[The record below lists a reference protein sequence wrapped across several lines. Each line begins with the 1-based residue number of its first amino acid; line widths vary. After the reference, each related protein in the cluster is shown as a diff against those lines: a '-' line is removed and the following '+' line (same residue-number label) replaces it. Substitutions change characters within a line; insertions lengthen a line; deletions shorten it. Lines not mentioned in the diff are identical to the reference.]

1 MLPLGLG
8 IYLFWYFFSSM
19 SEKSKELFFKALSEV
34 NYFWIILSMIFL
46 VLAHYSRAYRWKYVL
61 EPLGYETNSMNRFYA
76 VLIGYMV
83 NLTIP
88 RAGEA
93 SRVVMIGRSDRVP
106 FTAGIGTIISERVID
121 MISLALITI
130 ITFVIGQKDF
140 LRIKA
145 LIETNFGGTKET
157 QSNLIW
163 IFLGLGMICLLLLLI
178 KKIRK
183 RIFKIIGELFQS
195 SLSIFKTKNPG
206 GYIFHSLI
214 IWLCYIVSFM
224 LPFYAFES
232 TENLPMSC
240 VLLAFIA
247 GTVGISLTNGGVGSY
262 PLLVGL
268 VVGFFLVDKPA
279 EEANAIGN
287 ALGLIIW
294 STQTFLVVVLGLIS
308 WWLLPVKK

>member
-1 MLPLGLG
+1 
-8 IYLFWYFFSSM
+8 M
-19 SEKSKELFFKALSEV
+19 SEKSKELFYKALSEA
-34 NYFWIILSMIFL
+34 NYFWIILSLIIG

-61 EPLGYETNSMNRFYA
+61 EPLGYQTKTMNRFYT

-93 SRVVMIGRSDRVP
+93 SRVVMIGRSDGVP

-121 MISLALITI
+121 MISLALITV

-140 LRIKA
+140 LRIKE
-145 LIETNFGGTKET
+145 LIETNFGGTKAT

-163 IFLGLGMICLLLLLI
+163 IIIALVIIGLSLLLI
-178 KKIRK
+178 KKFRK
-183 RIFKIIGELFQS
+183 MIFKIVGELFQS
-195 SLSIFKTKNPG
+195 SLSIFKMKNPG
-206 GYIFHSLI
+206 GYIFHSILI
-214 IWLCYIVSFM
+214 WVCYIVSSM

-247 GTVGISLTNGGVGSY
+247 GTVGISLTNGGIGSY

-268 VVGFFLVDKPA
+268 VVGFFLIDKPA
-279 EEANAIGN
+279 DEANAIGN

-294 STQTFLVVVLGLIS
+294 STQTVLVVVLGLIS
-308 WWLLPVKK
+308 WWLLPIKK